1 VFADD
6 DGAIAAAEAEAKRDP
21 TKRIDLLKLLQ
32 VGCGRSGKLHVIRL
46 RWWGVGEWDGLLT
59 C

>member
-6 DGAIAAAEAEAKRDP
+6 DGAIAAAEEEAKKDP

-32 VGCGRSGKLHVIRL
+32 VSREGGRAGR
-46 RWWGVGEWDGLLT
+46 
-59 C
+59 